1 MGSLSF
7 GWGLFAL
14 LGSRAFA
21 GDLPEP
27 EPRWCCALGERP
39 PLTVTYGTSTPL
51 SLDVLL
57 EHQYGGTGYFGV
69 VENVAFQVVETVR
82 SVAPRFPRQA
92 VSRDPVGYVY
102 TARGGIIDIGH
113 VRGTTDR
120 AIYFAEQF
128 DEHLR
133 TGEPFEVYPE
143 KGSRRVVIRR
153 RIDNPSDELCARLG
167 ARLAWETAVWHEIET
182 FFTWEQYSAF
192 SPEDLYS
199 NLLGA
204 HVGMA
209 AYVAHGDTNL
219 AVDEALGDA
228 LVDLG
233 AMPPE
238 VMTSVMH
245 YLDGVWFQ
253 TNPGVDLNV
262 LPRHWTDFHPALL
275 TMPLRSTVQL
285 ELLKRNFDVEG
296 ALVPWLAT
304 QAVIPDR
311 MEKLRELRSEVGWP
325 TSPKVLDVP
334 AQGPYGEELTSYYA
348 LETEPD
354 GTIPAS
360 FFEGTGTPLTSE
372 AFPELVARLRDATVD
387 TYPRGD
393 QP

>member
-1 MGSLSF
+1 MGSSLF
-7 GWGLFAL
+7 GWGLVAF
-14 LGSRAFA
+14 LGSRASA
-21 GDLPEP
+21 SGLPEP
-27 EPRWCCALGERP
+27 EPRWCCALGEGP
-39 PLTVTYGTSTPL
+39 PLTVSVGTTRPL
-51 SLDVLL
+51 SLDVVL
-57 EHQYGGTGYFGV
+57 EHEYGGTGYFGV
-69 VENVAFQVVETVR
+69 VENVALQFADTVR
-82 SVAPRFPRQA
+82 TIAPRFPRQA

-133 TGEPFEVYPE
+133 SGESFDIYPE

-153 RIDNPSDELCARLG
+153 RIANPSDELCARLG

-182 FFTWEQYSAF
+182 SFTWEQYSAF

-204 HVGMA
+204 RVGMA
-209 AYVAHGDTNL
+209 AYVAHGDVDE

-228 LVDLG
+228 LLDLG

-245 YLDGVWFQ
+245 YLDGVWFR
-253 TNPGVDLNV
+253 TNPHVDLNL
-262 LPRHWTDFHPALL
+262 LPGHWSDFHPAFY

-304 QAVIPDR
+304 QAVVPAR
-311 MEKLRELRSEVGWP
+311 MEELRELRSEVGWP
-325 TSPKVLDVP
+325 TSPKALDVP

-348 LETEPD
+348 LEIEPD
-354 GTIPAS
+354 GTIPPS
-360 FFEGTGTPLTSE
+360 FFEGTGAPLTSE
-372 AFPELVARLRDATVD
+372 DFPELVARLRDAMVD
-387 TYPRGD
+387 SYPRGD

>member
-1 MGSLSF
+1 MRRWLAGLGLIALS
-7 GWGLFAL
+7 GTSAL
-14 LGSRAFA
+14 A
-21 GDLPEP
+21 GELPEP
-27 EPRWCCALGERP
+27 EPRWCCALGGGP
-39 PLTVTYGTSTPL
+39 PLSVTYEKSTPL
-51 SLDVLL
+51 ALDVVL
-57 EHQYGGTGYFGV
+57 EHEYGGTGYFGV
-69 VENVAFQVVETVR
+69 VENVALQIAETVR

-120 AIYFAEQF
+120 ALYFASLF

-143 KGSRRVVIRR
+143 KGTRRVVIRR
-153 RIDNPSDELCARLG
+153 RIANPSDELCARLG

-182 FFTWEQYSAF
+182 YFTWEQYSAF

-204 HVGMA
+204 RVGMK

-238 VMTSVMH
+238 VMTSVMQ
-245 YLDGVWFQ
+245 YLDGVWFR
-253 TNPGVDLNV
+253 TNPGVDV
-262 LPRHWTDFHPALL
+262 DRLPRQWSDFHPALFAF
-275 TMPLRSTVQL
+275 PLRSSVQL
-285 ELLKRNFDVEG
+285 ELLRRNFDVEG

-304 QAVIPDR
+304 SAVVPDR
-311 MEKLRELRSEVGWP
+311 MEALESLRSEVGWP
-325 TSPKVLDVP
+325 TPRVLDVP
-334 AQGPYGEELTSYYA
+334 EQGPYGEPLTSYYA

-354 GTIPAS
+354 DTIPAS

-372 AFPELVARLRDATVD
+372 RFPELVARLRDATVA